1 MLYSSV
7 YSGIMS
13 RVFDF
18 PPLLRILTSDWAHC
32 GASLRYRNL
41 LKAGL
46 HGGVQQPGKAAAA
59 ERGPSGGDG
68 ALEAGSAAAGVTRVL
83 NSGQDSPGGAAA
95 SSPGA
100 GGGGSGDGARRG
112 AAAKAAPATP
122 TWSPLAPSCL
132 DDLHKFRALPTQQS
146 VTFQMIDLQLTEVQE
161 ALQEAPPSA
170 DASRCSEKTGWFV
183 NATLQRMQAAVQQRF
198 LQLME
203 RMAPPGVGSGATGA
217 EPSGEG
223 QAAAAVKGGGGAPS
237 TSEAAGAAG
246 AARRGSGAAAAGP
259 TSTAA
264 AGDGGDG
271 DVEMLDASA
280 AEVAATRA
288 VQQRFGAA
296 TTAAAATRGRGG
308 GASGAAAADEA
319 LRALMAQMN
328 LRGLSTASGE
338 NDVIGVAGLFGSDDE
353 GDDFQLL
360 DEQEDQDDVDGRVMD
375 YAEEDEVAAV
385 AQMRNAAGAGADTS
399 GGRDDG
405 GGGGG
410 ETSRRGQ
417 GATRDAE
424 DADDSAFESE
434 YDIGMGDEYEEDD
447 DDNADEQEEEEEEED
462 GAGGVRRLSSLGR
475 QMYRDGTYG
484 RVTVPFD
491 GSMSERRFDN
501 GGGMFGTEDDGEDEP
516 Y

>member
-1 MLYSSV
+1 
-7 YSGIMS
+7 
-13 RVFDF
+13 
-18 PPLLRILTSDWAHC
+18 
-32 GASLRYRNL
+32 
-41 LKAGL
+41 
-46 HGGVQQPGKAAAA
+46 
-59 ERGPSGGDG
+59 
-68 ALEAGSAAAGVTRVL
+68 
-83 NSGQDSPGGAAA
+83 
-95 SSPGA
+95 
-100 GGGGSGDGARRG
+100 
-112 AAAKAAPATP
+112 
-122 TWSPLAPSCL
+122 
-132 DDLHKFRALPTQQS
+132 
-146 VTFQMIDLQLTEVQE
+146 
-161 ALQEAPPSA
+161 
-170 DASRCSEKTGWFV
+170 
-183 NATLQRMQAAVQQRF
+183 
-198 LQLME
+198 ME